1 MKSFKELFIYQT
13 LTKDHPLLSGE
24 PLFSEASAKVR
35 TFSEPRKS
43 FQEKFSNLMHFPAIV
58 DGCQGHI
65 RHTHYYILYRRRG
78 NGAGETGGGI
88 WEGGRYRGGELLL
101 SGKTIISHPEVYRT
115 VVSINIETSFSDCQL
130 SGLHT
135 GVYESIQFMA
145 VLFSLPPYVRRELS
159 LQICVAV

>member
-1 MKSFKELFIYQT
+1 MTDVKDIY
-13 LTKDHPLLSGE
+13 
-24 PLFSEASAKVR
+24 
-35 TFSEPRKS
+35 
-43 FQEKFSNLMHFPAIV
+43 AI
-58 DGCQGHI
+58 HI
-65 RHTHYYILYRRRG
+65 IIYYIDG
-78 NGAGETGGGI
+78 GEMEREGQKGEDGRVEDTGGGK
-88 WEGGRYRGGELLL
+88 LLL

-159 LQICVAV
+159 LQVCVAV

>member
-1 MKSFKELFIYQT
+1 MTEVKDIY
-13 LTKDHPLLSGE
+13 
-24 PLFSEASAKVR
+24 
-35 TFSEPRKS
+35 
-43 FQEKFSNLMHFPAIV
+43 AI
-58 DGCQGHI
+58 HI
-65 RHTHYYILYRRRG
+65 IIYYIDG
-78 NGAGETGGGI
+78 GEMEREGQKGGDG
-88 WEGGRYRGGELLL
+88 EGGRYRGGKLLL

-130 SGLHT
+130 SRLHT

>member
-1 MKSFKELFIYQT
+1 MEREGQKGRE
-13 LTKDHPLLSGE
+13 GE
-24 PLFSEASAKVR
+24 YGRVE
-35 TFSEPRKS
+35 
-43 FQEKFSNLMHFPAIV
+43 
-58 DGCQGHI
+58 D
-65 RHTHYYILYRRRG
+65 
-78 NGAGETGGGI
+78 TGGGK
-88 WEGGRYRGGELLL
+88 LLL

>member
-1 MKSFKELFIYQT
+1 MVTEVKDIY
-13 LTKDHPLLSGE
+13 
-24 PLFSEASAKVR
+24 
-35 TFSEPRKS
+35 
-43 FQEKFSNLMHFPAIV
+43 AIRV
-58 DGCQGHI
+58 IIYDV
-65 RHTHYYILYRRRG
+65 
-78 NGAGETGGGI
+78 GGG
-88 WEGGRYRGGELLL
+88 EMERERRKGGDGRAEDAGGGELLL

>member
-1 MKSFKELFIYQT
+1 MTEV
-13 LTKDHPLLSGE
+13 KDIH
-24 PLFSEASAKVR
+24 
-35 TFSEPRKS
+35 T
-43 FQEKFSNLMHFPAIV
+43 I
-58 DGCQGHI
+58 HI
-65 RHTHYYILYRRRG
+65 IIYYIDG
-78 NGAGETGGGI
+78 GEMEREGRKGEDGTVEDTGGGK
-88 WEGGRYRGGELLL
+88 LLL

>member
-1 MKSFKELFIYQT
+1 MEREGRKGRE
-13 LTKDHPLLSGE
+13 GE
-24 PLFSEASAKVR
+24 YGRVEDA
-35 TFSEPRKS
+35 
-43 FQEKFSNLMHFPAIV
+43 
-58 DGCQGHI
+58 
-65 RHTHYYILYRRRG
+65 
-78 NGAGETGGGI
+78 GGGGKMQ
-88 WEGGRYRGGELLL
+88 GGGGKLLL
-101 SGKTIISHPEVYRT
+101 SGKTIIALPEVYRT

>member
-1 MKSFKELFIYQT
+1 MTEV
-13 LTKDHPLLSGE
+13 KDIH
-24 PLFSEASAKVR
+24 
-35 TFSEPRKS
+35 
-43 FQEKFSNLMHFPAIV
+43 AI
-58 DGCQGHI
+58 HI
-65 RHTHYYILYRRRG
+65 IIYYIDG
-78 NGAGETGGGI
+78 GEMER
-88 WEGGRYRGGELLL
+88 EGREGRKGEDGRVEDTGGELLL
-101 SGKTIISHPEVYRT
+101 SGKTIFSHPEVYRT